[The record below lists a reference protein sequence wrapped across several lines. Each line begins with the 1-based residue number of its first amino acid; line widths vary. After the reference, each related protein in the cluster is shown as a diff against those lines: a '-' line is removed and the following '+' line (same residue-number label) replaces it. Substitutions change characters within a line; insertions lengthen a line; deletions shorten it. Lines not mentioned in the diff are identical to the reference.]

1 MFDPDDNGTTAA
13 SSSEAGNLPHEM
25 GQIEAGFF
33 FFFFARARS
42 PGSWLLI
49 G

>member
-1 MFDPDDNGTTAA
+1 MFDPDDNGTTAV
-13 SSSEAGNLPHEM
+13 SLSEVGNLPHEM

-33 FFFFARARS
+33 FFARARS